1 MLDDSTP
8 DGRAGTGDPRV
19 DAVVDRL
26 GRVDDLPLEE
36 HVPVYEDLHDELRQ
50 VLSEL
55 DTGPAGPAGPQ
66 GHPRPSSPAG
76 R

>member
-1 MLDDSTP
+1 MLDESAP
-8 DGRAGTGDPRV
+8 DDTAGTGDPRV

-36 HVPVYEDLHDELRQ
+36 HVQVYEDLHDELRQ

-55 DTGPAGPAGPQ
+55 DTGPAGPQ